1 MLPQGIRLGDRYLTA
16 FNVSTN
22 EDWVWGA
29 VAYLAVAY
37 ILLSMLSAF
46 IVEKVCKLRSV
57 TVPCVF
63 VCVDVSVRMF
73 TMVAPLTLS
82 PTPCCSYTTTHASAR
97 PGPASWI

>member
-37 ILLSMLSAF
+37 ILLSMLSAL
-46 IVEKVCKLRSV
+46 IVEKVCN
-57 TVPCVF
+57 CVLQLCL
-63 VCVDVSVRMF
+63 VCLCVCGCFRARVYHGSFPHAVSDAV
-73 TMVAPLTLS
+73 L
-82 PTPCCSYTTTHASAR
+82 
-97 PGPASWI
+97 

>member
-37 ILLSMLSAF
+37 ILLSVLSAF
-46 IVEKVCKLRSV
+46 IVEKVCKLRPA
-57 TVPCVF
+57 TVPCVL
-63 VCVDVSVRMF
+63 VCVDVSVRVLI
-73 TMVAPLTLS
+73 MVAPLNAVSDAVL
-82 PTPCCSYTTTHASAR
+82 
-97 PGPASWI
+97 